1 MANNGNV
8 IGQFRDEIEE
18 ASGEVAEDV
27 KDSVGQVLEQGVQ
40 SVIGS
45 RLTPQQQQQKQQ
57 EDQKQLAYTR
67 KWLGDLQRAEE
78 KVRAENK
85 QKEEQRLK
93 AQQEEKQV
101 AEMKK
106 EQKKKQSIPDEVR
119 ARAMAE
125 TKVGRGV
132 GG

>member
-1 MANNGNV
+1 MV
-8 IGQFRDEIEE
+8 KPIGGTF
-18 ASGEVAEDV
+18 EDV
-27 KDSVGQVLEQGVQ
+27 GESLASVKDAVGEAIEQGVQ
-40 SVIGS
+40 SVVGPQ
-45 RLTPQQQQQKQQ
+45 LTPQQLQEKQQK
-57 EDQKQLAYTR
+57 DQKQLAYTR
-67 KWLGDLQRAEE
+67 KWLGDLQRAQE